1 MNTTAVNIL
10 SSTRPSR
17 VSTWKR
23 HISRVALVATG
34 TFAVSATC
42 LADAWEFAPNLR
54 ASGGYDD
61 NLNQNNDNPEDG
73 YEYNL
78 SGMLGLRR
86 LTETSSILG
95 QIRTEFV
102 DHAGTTAYDSEMNQF
117 LNLSGGY
124 NINELNRLGLGIRY
138 DRDHTGT
145 TQQADSRDITD
156 PGGSDTEG
164 TDPADD
170 VDTDIGLVREQL
182 RRERFSI
189 APSWQH
195 GFSEATSI
203 QLAYSYLDVSYEN
216 DAEQSGLTNY
226 TMHTPSLSLAHRLS
240 EQNQLTISLDAN
252 YYEADDTGRKYDA
265 YAIRSGLERS
275 FSETLSGVISVGV
288 RQLTSEDANGDDE
301 DDFGGLFRAE
311 VSKTTETGSI
321 TASAERRLVPSGS
334 GSIQQ
339 SDVFQFRWR
348 IGMSPRTSVYLNTT
362 YLDSERDSSSDSGI
376 ANTRKYFTL
385 QPGIIRRLSE
395 TWSLDLHYRFRWQER
410 SGNTQDSDSN
420 GVFLAINYKP
430 LSEFGKR

>member
-1 MNTTAVNIL
+1 MNTKAIETK
-10 SSTRPSR
+10 PSR
-17 VSTWKR
+17 AKTWKR
-23 HISRVALVATG
+23 HISGITLVATG
-34 TFAVSATC
+34 LFAVSGAC
-42 LADAWEFAPNLR
+42 LADAWEFAPSVR

-78 SGMLGLRR
+78 SGTLGLRR

-124 NINELNRLGLGIRY
+124 DINELNQMGLGLRY

-145 TQQADSRDITD
+145 TQQADPRDATD
-156 PGGSDTEG
+156 PGGSDG
-164 TDPADD
+164 SDPADD
-170 VDTDIGLVREQL
+170 VDTDVGLVREQL
-182 RRERFSI
+182 RRETFSI

-240 EQNQLTISLDAN
+240 EQNQLTISLDAS

-265 YAIRSGLERS
+265 YAIRSGLEHS

-288 RQLTSEDANGDDE
+288 RQLTSEDANGNDE

-311 VSKTTETGSI
+311 VAKTTETGSI

-362 YLDSERDSSSDSGI
+362 YLDSERDSSSDSSI

-430 LSEFGKR
+430 HSEFGKR